1 MTVRLAIL
9 GCSKFHI
16 WDCVLVDWLEIII
29 ISLARYAIS
38 GQSDSDT
45 DSDTSDRQ
53 TDSSFKYRF
62 IRIQFTFIL
71 TILWKSM
78 QILFT
83 LHRQGATDYNLYNLI
98 LIL

>member
-1 MTVRLAIL
+1 MTVRLGIL

-38 GQSDSDT
+38 GQSDT
-45 DSDTSDRQ
+45 DKSDRQ
-53 TDSSFKYRF
+53 TDSSVIYRF

-83 LHRQGATDYNLYNLI
+83 LHRQGATDYKL
-98 LIL
+98 

>member
-1 MTVRLAIL
+1 MTVRLGIL

-38 GQSDSDT
+38 GQSDT
-45 DSDTSDRQ
+45 DKSDRQ
-53 TDSSFKYRF
+53 TDSSVIYTGSLGFS
-62 IRIQFTFIL
+62 
-71 TILWKSM
+71 WKSM

-83 LHRQGATDYNLYNLI
+83 LHRQGATDYKL
-98 LIL
+98 